1 MPEIM
6 FGSFGDAAITRIW
19 VFFYFVLHIQI
30 HLHYITLQIDMHLHV
45 QPLCCFA
52 MSVCSNV
59 CVCPASPSLSACS
72 PLAAELA
79 LLVAMTTSSDRDA
92 VLVCYCV
99 C

>member
-6 FGSFGDAAITRIW
+6 FGFFGDAAITRIW
-19 VFFYFVLHIQI
+19 VLFFYFVLHI
-30 HLHYITLQIDMHLHV
+30 QIDMHLHV

-52 MSVCSNV
+52 MSVCCNV

>member
-1 MPEIM
+1 M
-6 FGSFGDAAITRIW
+6 FGFFGDAAITRIW
-19 VFFYFVLHIQI
+19 VLFFTLFYIYKYI
-30 HLHYITLQIDMHLHV
+30 YITLQIDMHLHV

-59 CVCPASPSLSACS
+59 CVCPASPSLGACS